1 MEAQNKRKVVLLE
14 HPYTSSTKDNT
25 MLSKE
30 YCKTDS
36 DEVTKTAE
44 GEHLTP
50 LFTVKDA
57 RGEVQGINN
66 LMKNGIK
73 MQLMTKHVL

>member
-1 MEAQNKRKVVLLE
+1 
-14 HPYTSSTKDNT
+14 
-25 MLSKE
+25 MLSKD
-30 YCKTDS
+30 YSKIDS

-50 LFTVKDA
+50 LSTLKDV

-66 LMKNGIK
+66 LMNNGIQI
-73 MQLMTKHVL
+73 QLMTKHVL